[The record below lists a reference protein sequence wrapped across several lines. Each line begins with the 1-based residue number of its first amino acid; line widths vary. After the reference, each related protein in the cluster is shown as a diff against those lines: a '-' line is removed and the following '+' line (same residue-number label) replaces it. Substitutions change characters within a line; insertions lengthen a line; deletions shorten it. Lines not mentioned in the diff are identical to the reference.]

1 MTQTYKVYIFVSLGE
16 WYYSFAL
23 TICASSMCSV
33 LANMCS
39 MRLHDYSYIYL
50 LLQSNKSYLKPIPA
64 IYHLSQGPWAEIA
77 IAYEM

>member
-1 MTQTYKVYIFVSLGE
+1 
-16 WYYSFAL
+16 
-23 TICASSMCSV
+23 
-33 LANMCS
+33 MCS

-77 IAYEM
+77 IAYEMW